1 MNKEIIKRRDV
12 YWVDLG
18 KTVGTEI
25 RKIRPCIVISNNWLN
40 SFNSRIIVI
49 PLTTKPIS
57 FIPFH
62 LEINFADKK
71 STILPEQIRSI
82 SKKRIKWE
90 FGKLGEISPEIMR
103 EISKLIHIVCELEE
117 EKKTSREA

>member
-1 MNKEIIKRRDV
+1 MLKKETEVQNIKRGEV

-18 KTVGTEI
+18 KTIGTEI
-25 RKIRPCIVISNNWLN
+25 RKIRPCIIISNNWLN
-40 SFNSRIIVI
+40 SFSSRIIVI
-49 PLTTKPIS
+49 PMTTKPVL

-62 LEINFADKK
+62 LEINFAGKK

-90 FGKLGEISPEIMR
+90 WGKLGEVSPEIMK
-103 EISKLIHIVCELEE
+103 EISQLLHVICELE
-117 EKKTSREA
+117 K

>member
-1 MNKEIIKRRDV
+1 MTSKKIVQRKEI
-12 YWVDLG
+12 YWIDLG

-25 RKIRPCIVISNNWLN
+25 RKIRPCIIISNNWLN

-49 PLTTKPIS
+49 PMTTKPIF

-62 LEINFADKK
+62 LETKFAGKN

-90 FGKLGEISPEIMR
+90 WGKLGEVSSEIMK
-103 EISKLIHIVCELEE
+103 EISQLLHVICELE
-117 EKKTSREA
+117 K